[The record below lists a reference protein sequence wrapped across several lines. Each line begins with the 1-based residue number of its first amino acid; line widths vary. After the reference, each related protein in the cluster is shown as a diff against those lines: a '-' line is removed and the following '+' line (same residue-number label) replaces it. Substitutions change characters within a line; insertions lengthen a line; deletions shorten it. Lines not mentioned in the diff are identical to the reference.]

1 MSTLNLFLEIF
12 LLGLVAGA
20 IPGPVLT
27 AVFTE
32 VLRSGYVKSLR
43 VVFKALGAEI
53 STASLVLIVVFNLNI
68 PPFYFYILSIAGA
81 VYLIWLGYKIW
92 KITEVGSGQGE
103 VFSFTKMLLLT
114 VLNGGFWIFWL
125 TICVPRAFLLQESIS
140 GGKYLFLLFFE
151 LGWIISTASSAFIFS
166 RFRPWLL
173 KKNLVSGVFKTFA
186 ILLVFFALKSAVQ
199 AVMALLK

>member
-1 MSTLNLFLEIF
+1 MNTFNLLLEIF

-20 IPGPVLT
+20 IPGPILT
-27 AVFTE
+27 AIFTE
-32 VLRSGYVKSLR
+32 VLRRGYTKGLK

-53 STASLVLIVVFNLNI
+53 ITASLILMIVFNLNI
-68 PPFYFYILSIAGA
+68 PPFYFYILSIVGA

-92 KITEVGSGQGE
+92 KITEVSNGQGE

-125 TICVPRAFLLQESIS
+125 TICIPRAFALQESVS

-151 LGWIISTASSAFIFS
+151 LGWIISTASLAFVFS

-173 KKNLVSGVFKTFA
+173 KKNLVSAVFKTFA
-186 ILLVFFALKSAVQ
+186 ILLVFFALKSAVES
-199 AVMALLK
+199 VISLIK